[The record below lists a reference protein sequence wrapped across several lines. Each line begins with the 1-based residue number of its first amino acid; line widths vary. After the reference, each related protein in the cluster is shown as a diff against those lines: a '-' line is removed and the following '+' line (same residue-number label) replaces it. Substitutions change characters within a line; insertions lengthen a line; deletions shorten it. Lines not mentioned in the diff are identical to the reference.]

1 MKCIVLFFEVSDM
14 KEEKDNIQKIVDDI
28 KRDEPTKEKDPLNFV
43 VGALLLIVGI
53 FILSRKIV
61 VNSGFFG
68 YTLWGFHMGF
78 GLVVIPLIIGV
89 IWMFYNPKSIWAKIL
104 SALGAIFILVSIILN
119 TSIHLI
125 SMTLFDYVVIT
136 GMIAAGIGLLFR
148 YYFKKK

>member
-1 MKCIVLFFEVSDM
+1 M

-28 KRDEPTKEKDPLNFV
+28 KRDKPEKERDPLFLV
-43 VGALLLIVGI
+43 IGAILLAIGL
-53 FILSRKIV
+53 FILSRKIMV
-61 VNSGFFG
+61 TSGFFG

-78 GLVVIPLIIGV
+78 GLVIFPLIFGI

-104 SALGAIFILVSIILN
+104 SILGAIFIIVSTIMN
-119 TSIHLI
+119 TGIHLMAM
-125 SMTLFDYVVIT
+125 SLYDYIIIV